1 MTICAV
7 ILDYRGAQK
16 TEACLLSLI
25 AQGVDTV
32 LVVDNSEDQEA
43 SQQLADAAARVR
55 QKDVDYS
62 LHIVTSGVN
71 LGFAGGVNFALGHA
85 KARHCDT
92 FLLLNNDATIYP
104 GSVELLNRTLE
115 KHIADLV
122 SPAIVDDD
130 GTPQRMM
137 WYQRFFGLMTYKRLP
152 GSYPYLCGCCLMFR
166 RDLLVSEKLF
176 DEDFF
181 MYGEDTLL
189 SWRLLREHK
198 KFACIDTATVRHT
211 GQGKFAPSTLF
222 YEYHMTRAHILLA
235 LKARNNPLEIP
246 VLVAAKCIGLI
257 ARAMRRSIRYR
268 RSTPLL
274 AFVLA
279 WRRFDIRKI

>member
-25 AQGVDTV
+25 AQGIDTV

-55 QKDVDYS
+55 QKDADYS
-62 LHIVTSGVN
+62 LHIVTTGAN
-71 LGFAGGVNFALGHA
+71 LGFAGGVNFALGHE
-85 KARHCDT
+85 KARHCEA

-104 GSVELLNRTLE
+104 GSVEQLDHALK
-115 KHIADLV
+115 KHAADLV
-122 SPAIVDDD
+122 SPAIIDDE
-130 GTPQRMM
+130 GTPQPMM

-189 SWRLLREHK
+189 GWRLLREHK
-198 KFACIDTATVRHT
+198 EFACIETATVRHT

-235 LKARNNPLEIP
+235 LKTRNNLLEIP
-246 VLVAAKCIGLI
+246 VLLVGKCIGLI
-257 ARAMRRSIRYR
+257 ARGIRRSIRYR
-268 RSTPLL
+268 QSAPLL
-274 AFVLA
+274 AFILA
-279 WRRFDIRKI
+279 WRSFHIRKV